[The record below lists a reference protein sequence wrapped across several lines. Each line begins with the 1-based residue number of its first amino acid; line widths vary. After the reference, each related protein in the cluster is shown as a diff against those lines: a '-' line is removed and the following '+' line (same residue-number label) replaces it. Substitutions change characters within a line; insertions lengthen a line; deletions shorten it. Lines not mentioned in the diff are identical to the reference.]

1 MSDESSK
8 EIWKDIPD
16 FEGFYQASNLGRLR
30 SVDRITNRKDGT
42 KVLSEGK
49 ILNPAL
55 DSGYRRLALCKHGK
69 RKPYFVHQ
77 LIAITFLSYNLNNK
91 ELSVDHID
99 GNKENNNLT
108 NLQII
113 TNRENVSK
121 YFNTKLSDYIGVTW
135 NKLNKKWRA
144 NICVNGKRTSLG
156 SFIDEHEAGKA
167 YLDKLKEI
175 RYEQVL

>member
-30 SVDRITNRKDGT
+30 SVNRITNRKDGT
-42 KVLSEGK
+42 KVFSEGK

-55 DSGYRRLALCKHGK
+55 SYGYPRLHICKHGV

-77 LIAITFLSYNLNNK
+77 LIAISFLKYNLKNK

-99 GNKENNNLT
+99 GNKENNKIT
-108 NLQII
+108 NLQIL
-113 TNRENVSK
+113 TKRENTSK
-121 YFNTKLSDYIGVTW
+121 HFNYKLSDYRGVSW
-135 NKLNKKWRA
+135 NTKSKKWVS
-144 NICVNGKRTSLG
+144 NICIKGKRTYLG
-156 SFIDEHEAGKA
+156 SFTDEHEAGKA
-167 YLDKLKEI
+167 YLNKLKEVENI
-175 RYEQVL
+175 